1 MSMQSHNQ
9 QSNAEADRKM
19 NKYQKLEKIGEGTYG
34 NTTPQPHTC
43 TTVQTHLTRV
53 ATNVT
58 VTAHATSTVL
68 CSLRHSLATIH
79 NSQQLSSHSLT
90 ASISAVHHPCL
101 APHTGLVYKA
111 RNRHTNELVALKK
124 IRLESLDEG
133 TPSTA
138 VREISILRQLVH
150 PNIVRLHEVVHTE
163 TSLTLIFE
171 YLDQD
176 LKNYLDACGD
186 RGIDDYTIKSFLFQ
200 LLQGIAH
207 CHKHRVLHRDL
218 KPQNLLI
225 NMDGEL
231 KLADFGL
238 ARGYGIPVKKYTHE
252 VVTLWY
258 RPPDVLMGST
268 RYNSTVD
275 IWGVGCI
282 FAEMCTGRPLFC
294 GNSDTDQLM
303 KIFKVLG
310 TPTPIDWPGLTDLP
324 EYANKYSREGGLP
337 MYPGKKLH
345 TSVPRMSRLGLDL
358 LEKLLQCDPLKR
370 IGAREAMNH
379 AYFADLK
386 GAQS

>member
-1 MSMQSHNQ
+1 M
-9 QSNAEADRKM
+9 
-19 NKYQKLEKIGEGTYG
+19 
-34 NTTPQPHTC
+34 
-43 TTVQTHLTRV
+43 
-53 ATNVT
+53 
-58 VTAHATSTVL
+58 
-68 CSLRHSLATIH
+68 
-79 NSQQLSSHSLT
+79 
-90 ASISAVHHPCL
+90 
-101 APHTGLVYKA
+101 
-111 RNRHTNELVALKK
+111 KK

-138 VREISILRQLVH
+138 VREISILKQLQH
-150 PNIVRLHEVVHTE
+150 PNIVRLYEVIHTE
-163 TSLTLIFE
+163 TSLTLVFE

-200 LLQGIAH
+200 LLQGIAY

-238 ARGYGIPVKKYTHE
+238 ARGFGIPVKKYTHE

-258 RPPDVLMGST
+258 RPPDILLGST
-268 RYNSTVD
+268 RYSSQVD

-294 GNSDTDQLM
+294 GANDSDQLM

-310 TPTPIDWPGLTDLP
+310 TPTPVDWPMMTDLP
-324 EYANKYSREGGLP
+324 EYSAKYGKEGLP
-337 MYPGKKLH
+337 AFVGKKLH
-345 TSVPRMSRLGLDL
+345 LAVPRLPRLGLDL
-358 LEKLLQCDPLKR
+358 LEKMLQCDPLKR

-379 AYFADLK
+379 PFFADLK
-386 GAQS
+386 GAQGSA